1 MRLSAAPKTELRKL
15 LVAVFAFAAFFV
27 MVDSAGATSRRA
39 GGLGT
44 IKGIVK
50 DQLGNPIANAYV
62 LITSVESA
70 RLVKQVR
77 SAANGNFLA
86 RVVPGTYKLL
96 AVAEGFNPTVLSDV
110 EVNRS
115 GESYYGFKLER
126 AGSGNTLPEK
136 RLDRN
141 SSKWS
146 IRASAIRNSIY
157 QNTEGDSPVPEQS
170 DELAEEEP
178 DKALKPQTAV
188 EAFSANR
195 DGEMFGGVNFATLV
209 PLNENSEVVLAG
221 QTTTGARSPQRF
233 EVRYTLRPN
242 ESHQVRV
249 NASIAKLGS
258 VEIGKSEK
266 PIGQLSLQATDEWR
280 VKNGVIV
287 VVGLDY
293 SRFIG
298 AGDDFSISPRLG
310 LQYDINSRTRLR
322 SAFTTQ
328 SEESSW
334 ARAIELEGTTV
345 LFREP
350 TSMTD
355 VFVENNKPKLNKSS
369 RFEFG
374 VERILDPS
382 STIEA
387 NVFFDL
393 TNSKGVGLVNVPFEF
408 AGGEINNLIANQQ
421 GRAQGVRVVYSRR
434 LNGLFSTSAGY
445 AFGNGQKLSRKAL
458 TTPAEA
464 FDDAFFQTFFGQF
477 DAALRSGTQVRTIYR
492 LSSQATVFA
501 IDPFQGRMMIY
512 DPGLSVVVT
521 QSLPTLGL
529 PIRAE
534 AVIDARNLFDLP
546 TGVLGEEG
554 SLRLASQ
561 KRVVSGGIMVRF

>member
-1 MRLSAAPKTELRKL
+1 MNLSAAPKTEFRKL
-15 LVAVFAFAAFFV
+15 LVAVFVFAAFLV
-27 MVDSAGATSRRA
+27 VTESSAAMSQRA
-39 GGLGT
+39 GSLGT

-62 LITSVESA
+62 LITSVESS

-77 SAANGNFLA
+77 STATGNFLA
-86 RVVPGTYKLL
+86 RVLPGTYKLL

-136 RLDRN
+136 RPDRN

-146 IRASAIRNSIY
+146 IRASAIRNSVY
-157 QNTEGDSPVPEQS
+157 QNTEGETPLDDQS
-170 DELAEEEP
+170 DEIADADT
-178 DKALKPQTAV
+178 DKTLRPQTAI

-195 DGEMFGGVNFATLV
+195 DGETFGGANFATLL
-209 PLNENSEVVLAG
+209 PINENSEIVLAG

-249 NASIAKLGS
+249 NASVAKLGS
-258 VEIGKSEK
+258 IELQKGEK
-266 PIGQLSLQATDEWR
+266 QIGQMSLQATDEWR

-287 VVGLDY
+287 VLGLDY
-293 SRFIG
+293 SRFLG

-322 SAFTTQ
+322 TAFTTQ

-334 ARAIELEGTTV
+334 SRAIELEGTTV

-350 TSMTD
+350 TSVTD

-369 RFEFG
+369 RLEFG
-374 VERILDPS
+374 VERILDSS

-393 TNSKGVGLVNVPFEF
+393 SNSKGVGLLNVPFEF
-408 AGGEINNLIANQQ
+408 TGGEINNLVANQQ
-421 GRAQGVRVVYSRR
+421 GRAQGMRVVYSRR
-434 LNGLFSTSAGY
+434 LNGVFSTSAGY
-445 AFGNGQKLSRKAL
+445 AFGNGQKLSQKAL
-458 TTPAEA
+458 TTPANA

-477 DAALRSGTQVRTIYR
+477 DAALRSGTQVKTIYR

-534 AVIDARNLFDLP
+534 AIIDARNLFDLQ
-546 TGVLGEEG
+546 TGILGEEG